1 VRRAV
6 RPLLAIGCLAGA
18 AAAGPAGAATLDAAD
33 ARIAFTAPAACRVEI
48 AFTIAAGEAGT
59 VEHRLFLDGDARVEE
74 VSVESALATADA
86 PVRRGAAALLE
97 MRLPGRGRH
106 AYRVAY
112 RVDQHAAARF
122 RCPLWLPAAPTQGT
136 GGRVRLAVTLPP
148 RAVPLGGAFP
158 RLVWDGGAGTVA
170 LAHMPAFVRVPF
182 AGPDEPWSFAARL
195 GVDRSME
202 IVAVGLL
209 AAAWA
214 AWLRL
219 RRRRRR

>member
-1 VRRAV
+1 MRRAV
-6 RPLLAIGCLAGA
+6 RPLLAIGCLASA

-106 AYRVAY
+106 AYRLAY

-158 RLVWDGGAGTVA
+158 RLVWDRGTGRVA

-182 AGPDEPWSFAARL
+182 AGPDEPWSFAAGL